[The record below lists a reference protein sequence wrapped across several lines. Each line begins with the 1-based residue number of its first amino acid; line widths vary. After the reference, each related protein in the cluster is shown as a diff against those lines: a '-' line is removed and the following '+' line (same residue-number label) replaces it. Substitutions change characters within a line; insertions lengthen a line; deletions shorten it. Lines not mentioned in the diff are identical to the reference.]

1 MEIKQKKFSNHHTYT
16 FESDHVNFAY
26 KDKSGSG
33 DFDFNYADFPEK
45 SSITIEQNEWLRNV
59 GILWCLLG
67 VYRIGSAIYSGSPL
81 SGTGFWLVLG
91 IICLIWF
98 ALTKVKYSV
107 FKTER
112 GNVFVIQDKNHENI
126 ISELNKRKKEQ
137 LLAWYGAVNLE
148 NDKENE
154 IEKFRWLEK
163 QNVITKDEAEEK
175 IAEVEFAHKDPDL
188 KPQELN

>member
-1 MEIKQKKFSNHHTYT
+1 MEIKQKKFSILHTFT
-16 FESDHVNFAY
+16 FESNYVNFSY

-33 DFDFNYADFPEK
+33 DFDFHYADFPEK
-45 SSITIEQNEWLRNV
+45 YSVTIEQNEWLRNV

-67 VYRIGSAIYSGSPL
+67 CYTIGSAIYSGGSL
-81 SGTGFWLVLG
+81 SGTGFWLVVGLV
-91 IICLIWF
+91 CLIWF

-112 GNVFVIQDKNHENI
+112 GNVFIIQDKNHENI
-126 ISELNKRKKEQ
+126 IAELNKRKKEQ
-137 LLAWYGAVNLE
+137 LLTWYGSVNLE

-163 QNVITKDEAEEK
+163 QNVITKQEAEEK

>member
-16 FESDHVNFAY
+16 FESEYVNFAY

-67 VYRIGSAIYSGSPL
+67 CYRIGSAVYSGSSL
-81 SGTGFWLVLG
+81 SGTGLWLVLG
-91 IICLIWF
+91 VICLIWF

-126 ISELNKRKKEQ
+126 VSELNKRKKDQ
-137 LLAWYGAVNLE
+137 LLAWYGAVNPE

-154 IEKFRWLEK
+154 IEKFRWLEQ
-163 QNVITKDEAEEK
+163 QNVMTNDEAEKK